1 MNIVDNFK
9 YIYGPIPSRRLGLS
23 LGVSPIPKKFCNY
36 SCVYCQIGLTHNLTN
51 TRKEFFPLE
60 DIINEFKKYISY
72 DKNFD
77 VISIVGEGEP
87 TLYSKLG
94 KLISSL
100 KNLTD
105 KPIAVITNT
114 GLLYDKNVQ
123 GELLNADIVLPS
135 MDFFNEESFRSLHR
149 PYGKLD
155 FQQSYDG
162 LVEFSKKFKGQL
174 WLEVMLIENINSSK
188 KDLLKLKEL
197 IKNINYSKIYINT
210 AVRPPAESW
219 VKPASKETID
229 FAVSLLDGISIDML
243 SNGNFISEIKDNYQA
258 ILSIIKR
265 HPMNQHELKGFL
277 SIRGVNEEEIQNL
290 FLRLKEDNN
299 IEILNY
305 KGFHTYRLK

>member
-1 MNIVDNFK
+1 MDNFK

-36 SCVYCQIGLTHNLTN
+36 SCIYCQIGVTHNLTN
-51 TRKEFFPLE
+51 TRREFFPLE
-60 DIINEFKKYISY
+60 DIINEFKRYISS

-77 VISIVGEGEP
+77 VVSIVGEGEP

-94 KLISSL
+94 ELIISL
-100 KNLTD
+100 KKLTD

-123 GELLNADIVLPS
+123 EELLNADIVLPS
-135 MDFFNEESFRSLHR
+135 MDFFSQESFKALHR
-149 PYGKLD
+149 PYGRLD
-155 FQQSYDG
+155 FQKSYNG
-162 LVEFSKKFKGQL
+162 LVEFSKKFKGEL
-174 WLEVMLIENINSSK
+174 WLEVMLIEDINSSK
-188 KDLLKLKEL
+188 EDLLKLKKL

-229 FAVSLLDGISIDML
+229 FAVGLLDGISIDNL
-243 SNGNFISEIKDNYQA
+243 SDGNFISEIKDNYEA

-277 SIRGVNEEEIQNL
+277 LGRKLTNKEIENL
-290 FLRLKEDNN
+290 FLRLEEDKN
-299 IEILNY
+299 IEILEY
-305 KGFHTYRLK
+305 KGFYTYRLK

>member
-1 MNIVDNFK
+1 MDNFK

-36 SCVYCQIGLTHNLTN
+36 SCIYCQIGVTHNLTN
-51 TRKEFFPLE
+51 TRREFFPLE
-60 DIINEFKKYISY
+60 DIINEFKRYISS

-77 VISIVGEGEP
+77 VVSIVGEGEP
-87 TLYSKLG
+87 TLYNKLG
-94 KLISSL
+94 ELIISL
-100 KNLTD
+100 KKLTD

-123 GELLNADIVLPS
+123 EELLNADIVLPS
-135 MDFFNEESFRSLHR
+135 MDFFSQESFKALHR
-149 PYGKLD
+149 PYGRLD
-155 FQQSYDG
+155 FQQSYNG
-162 LVEFSKKFKGQL
+162 LMEFSKKFKGEL
-174 WLEVMLIENINSSK
+174 WLEVMLIEDINSSK
-188 KDLLKLKEL
+188 EDLLKLKEL

-229 FAVSLLDGISIDML
+229 FAVELLDGISIDNL
-243 SNGNFISEIKDNYQA
+243 SDGNFISEIKDNYEA

-277 SIRGVNEEEIQNL
+277 LGRKLTNKEIENL
-290 FLRLKEDNN
+290 FLRLEEDKN
-299 IEILNY
+299 IEILEY
-305 KGFHTYRLK
+305 KGFYTYRLK

>member
-1 MNIVDNFK
+1 MDNFK

-36 SCVYCQIGLTHNLTN
+36 SCIYCQIGVTHNLTN
-51 TRKEFFPLE
+51 TRREFFPLE
-60 DIINEFKKYISY
+60 DIINEFKRYISS

-77 VISIVGEGEP
+77 VVSIVGEGEP

-94 KLISSL
+94 ELIISL
-100 KNLTD
+100 KKLTD

-123 GELLNADIVLPS
+123 EELLNADIVLPS
-135 MDFFNEESFRSLHR
+135 MDFFSQESFKSLHR
-149 PYGKLD
+149 PYGRLD
-155 FQQSYDG
+155 FQKSYNG
-162 LVEFSKKFKGQL
+162 LVEFSKKFKGEL
-174 WLEVMLIENINSSK
+174 WLEVMLIEDINSSK
-188 KDLLKLKEL
+188 EDLLKLKEL

-229 FAVSLLDGISIDML
+229 FAVGLLDGISIDNL
-243 SNGNFISEIKDNYQA
+243 SDGNFISEIKDNYEA

-277 SIRGVNEEEIQNL
+277 LGRKLTNKEIENL
-290 FLRLKEDNN
+290 FLRLEEDKN
-299 IEILNY
+299 IEILEY
-305 KGFHTYRLK
+305 KGFYTYRLK

>member
-1 MNIVDNFK
+1 MDNFK

-36 SCVYCQIGLTHNLTN
+36 SCIYCQIGVTHNLTN
-51 TRKEFFPLE
+51 TRREFFPLE
-60 DIINEFKKYISY
+60 DIINEFKRYISS

-77 VISIVGEGEP
+77 VVSIVGEGEP
-87 TLYSKLG
+87 TLYNKLG
-94 KLISSL
+94 ELIISL
-100 KNLTD
+100 KKLTD

-123 GELLNADIVLPS
+123 EELLNADIVLPS
-135 MDFFNEESFRSLHR
+135 MDFFSQESFKALHR
-149 PYGKLD
+149 PYGRLD
-155 FQQSYDG
+155 FQKSYNG
-162 LVEFSKKFKGQL
+162 LVEFSKKFKGEL
-174 WLEVMLIENINSSK
+174 WLEVMLIEDINSSK
-188 KDLLKLKEL
+188 EDLLKLKEL

-229 FAVSLLDGISIDML
+229 FAVGLLDGISIDNL
-243 SNGNFISEIKDNYQA
+243 SDGNFISEIKDNYEA

-277 SIRGVNEEEIQNL
+277 LGRKLTNKEIENL
-290 FLRLKEDNN
+290 FLRLKEDEN
-299 IEILNY
+299 IEILEY

>member
-1 MNIVDNFK
+1 MDNFK

-36 SCVYCQIGLTHNLTN
+36 SCVYCQIGVTHNLTN
-51 TRKEFFPLE
+51 TRREFFPLE
-60 DIINEFKKYISY
+60 DIINEFKKYISS

-77 VISIVGEGEP
+77 VVSIVGEGEP

-94 KLISSL
+94 ELIISL
-100 KNLTD
+100 KKLTD

-123 GELLNADIVLPS
+123 EELLNTDIVLPS
-135 MDFFNEESFRSLHR
+135 MDFFSQESFKALHR
-149 PYGKLD
+149 PYGRLD
-155 FQQSYDG
+155 FQKSYNG
-162 LVEFSKKFKGQL
+162 LVEFSKKFKGEL
-174 WLEVMLIENINSSK
+174 WLEVMLIEDINSSK
-188 KDLLKLKEL
+188 EDLLKLKEL
-197 IKNINYSKIYINT
+197 INNINYSKIYINT

-229 FAVSLLDGISIDML
+229 FAVELLDGISIDNL
-243 SNGNFISEIKDNYQA
+243 SDGNFISEIKDNYEA

-277 SIRGVNEEEIQNL
+277 LGRKLTNKEIENI
-290 FLRLKEDNN
+290 FLRLKEDEN
-299 IEILNY
+299 IEILEY
-305 KGFHTYRLK
+305 KGFYTYRLK

>member
-1 MNIVDNFK
+1 MDNFK

-36 SCVYCQIGLTHNLTN
+36 SCIYCQIGVTHNLTN
-51 TRKEFFPLE
+51 TRREFFPLE
-60 DIINEFKKYISY
+60 DIINEFKRYISS

-77 VISIVGEGEP
+77 VVSIVGEGEP

-94 KLISSL
+94 ELIISL
-100 KNLTD
+100 KKLTD

-123 GELLNADIVLPS
+123 EELLNADIVLPS
-135 MDFFNEESFRSLHR
+135 MDFFSQESFKSLHR
-149 PYGKLD
+149 PYGRLD
-155 FQQSYDG
+155 FQKSYNG
-162 LVEFSKKFKGQL
+162 LVEFSKKFKGEL
-174 WLEVMLIENINSSK
+174 WLEVMLIEDINSSK
-188 KDLLKLKEL
+188 EDLLKLKEL

-229 FAVSLLDGISIDML
+229 FAVELLDGISIDNL
-243 SNGNFISEIKDNYQA
+243 SDGNFISEIKDNYEA

-277 SIRGVNEEEIQNL
+277 LGRKLTNKEIENL
-290 FLRLKEDNN
+290 FLRLKEDEN
-299 IEILNY
+299 IEILEY
-305 KGFHTYRLK
+305 KGFYTYRLK

>member
-1 MNIVDNFK
+1 MDNFK

-36 SCVYCQIGLTHNLTN
+36 SCVYCQIGVTHNLTN
-51 TRKEFFPLE
+51 TRREFFPLE
-60 DIINEFKKYISY
+60 DIINEFKRYISS

-77 VISIVGEGEP
+77 VVSIVGEGEP

-94 KLISSL
+94 ELIISL
-100 KNLTD
+100 KKLTD

-123 GELLNADIVLPS
+123 EELLNADIVLPS
-135 MDFFNEESFRSLHR
+135 MDFFSQESFKALHR
-149 PYGKLD
+149 PYGRLD
-155 FQQSYDG
+155 FQKSYNG
-162 LVEFSKKFKGQL
+162 LVEFSKKFKGEL
-174 WLEVMLIENINSSK
+174 WLEIMLIEDINSSK
-188 KDLLKLKEL
+188 EDLLKLKEL
-197 IKNINYSKIYINT
+197 INNINYSKIYINT

-229 FAVSLLDGISIDML
+229 FAVGLLDGISIDNL
-243 SNGNFISEIKDNYQA
+243 SDGNFISEIKDNYEA

-277 SIRGVNEEEIQNL
+277 LGRKLTNKEIENL
-290 FLRLKEDNN
+290 FLRLEEDKN
-299 IEILNY
+299 IEILEY
-305 KGFHTYRLK
+305 KGFYTYRLK

>member
-1 MNIVDNFK
+1 MDNFK

-36 SCVYCQIGLTHNLTN
+36 SCIYCQIGVTHNLTN
-51 TRKEFFPLE
+51 TRREFFPLE
-60 DIINEFKKYISY
+60 DIINEFKRYISS

-77 VISIVGEGEP
+77 VVSIVGEGEP

-94 KLISSL
+94 ELIISL
-100 KNLTD
+100 KKLTD

-123 GELLNADIVLPS
+123 EELLNADIVLPS
-135 MDFFNEESFRSLHR
+135 MDFFSQESFKSLHR
-149 PYGKLD
+149 PYGRLD
-155 FQQSYDG
+155 FQKSYNG
-162 LVEFSKKFKGQL
+162 LVEFSKKFKGEL
-174 WLEVMLIENINSSK
+174 WLEVMLIEDINSSK
-188 KDLLKLKEL
+188 EDLLKLKEL

-229 FAVSLLDGISIDML
+229 FAVGLLDGISIDNL
-243 SNGNFISEIKDNYQA
+243 SDGNFISEIKDNYEA

-277 SIRGVNEEEIQNL
+277 LGRKLTNKEIENI
-290 FLRLKEDNN
+290 FLRLKEDEN
-299 IEILNY
+299 IEILEY
-305 KGFHTYRLK
+305 KGFYTYRLK

>member
-1 MNIVDNFK
+1 MDNFK

-36 SCVYCQIGLTHNLTN
+36 SCVYCQIGVTHNLTN
-51 TRKEFFPLE
+51 TRREFFPLE
-60 DIINEFKKYISY
+60 DIINEFKRYISS

-77 VISIVGEGEP
+77 VVSIVGEGEP
-87 TLYSKLG
+87 TLYNKLG
-94 KLISSL
+94 ELIISL
-100 KNLTD
+100 KKLTD

-123 GELLNADIVLPS
+123 EELLNADIVLPS
-135 MDFFNEESFRSLHR
+135 MDFFSQESFKSLHR
-149 PYGKLD
+149 PYGRLD
-155 FQQSYDG
+155 FQKSYNG
-162 LVEFSKKFKGQL
+162 LVEFSKKFKGEL
-174 WLEVMLIENINSSK
+174 WLEVMLIEDINSSK
-188 KDLLKLKEL
+188 EDLLKLKEL

-229 FAVSLLDGISIDML
+229 FAVELLDGISIDNL
-243 SNGNFISEIKDNYQA
+243 SDGNFISEIKDNYEA

-277 SIRGVNEEEIQNL
+277 LGRKLTNKEIENL
-290 FLRLKEDNN
+290 FLRLKEDEN
-299 IEILNY
+299 IEILEY

>member
-1 MNIVDNFK
+1 MDNFK

-36 SCVYCQIGLTHNLTN
+36 SCIYCQIGVTHNLTN
-51 TRKEFFPLE
+51 TRREFFPLE
-60 DIINEFKKYISY
+60 DIINEFKRYISS

-77 VISIVGEGEP
+77 VVSIVGEGEP

-94 KLISSL
+94 ELIISL
-100 KNLTD
+100 KKLTD

-123 GELLNADIVLPS
+123 EELLNADIVLPS
-135 MDFFNEESFRSLHR
+135 MDFFSQESFKALHR
-149 PYGKLD
+149 PYGRLD
-155 FQQSYDG
+155 FQKSYNG
-162 LVEFSKKFKGQL
+162 LVEFSKKFKGEL
-174 WLEVMLIENINSSK
+174 WLEVMLIEDINSSK
-188 KDLLKLKEL
+188 EDLLKLKKL

-229 FAVSLLDGISIDML
+229 FAVGLLDGISIDNL
-243 SNGNFISEIKDNYQA
+243 SDGNFISEIKDNYEA

-277 SIRGVNEEEIQNL
+277 LGRKLTNKEIENL
-290 FLRLKEDNN
+290 FLRLKEDEN
-299 IEILNY
+299 IEILEY
-305 KGFHTYRLK
+305 KGFYTYRLK

>member
-1 MNIVDNFK
+1 MKFMDNFK

-36 SCVYCQIGLTHNLTN
+36 SCIYCQIGVTHNLTN
-51 TRKEFFPLE
+51 TRREFFPLE
-60 DIINEFKKYISY
+60 DIINEFKRYISS

-77 VISIVGEGEP
+77 VVSIVGEGEP

-94 KLISSL
+94 ELIISL
-100 KNLTD
+100 KKLTD

-123 GELLNADIVLPS
+123 EELLNADIVLPS
-135 MDFFNEESFRSLHR
+135 MDFFSQESFKALHR
-149 PYGKLD
+149 PYGRLD
-155 FQQSYDG
+155 FQKSYNG
-162 LVEFSKKFKGQL
+162 LVEFSKKFKGEL
-174 WLEVMLIENINSSK
+174 WLEVMLIEDINSSK
-188 KDLLKLKEL
+188 EDLLKLKEL

-229 FAVSLLDGISIDML
+229 FAVELLDGISIDNL
-243 SNGNFISEIKDNYQA
+243 SDGNFISEIKDNYEA

-277 SIRGVNEEEIQNL
+277 LGRKLTNKEIENL
-290 FLRLKEDNN
+290 FLRLEEDKN
-299 IEILNY
+299 IEILEY
-305 KGFHTYRLK
+305 KGFYTYRLK

>member
-1 MNIVDNFK
+1 MDNFK

-36 SCVYCQIGLTHNLTN
+36 SCVYCQIGRTHNLTN

-60 DIINEFKKYISY
+60 DIIDEFKDYIYS

-77 VISIVGEGEP
+77 VVSIVGEGEP
-87 TLYSKLG
+87 TLYSRLG
-94 KLISSL
+94 ELIISL
-100 KNLTD
+100 KKLTD

-114 GLLYDKNVQ
+114 GLLYDENVQ
-123 GELLNADIVLPS
+123 EELLNADIVLPS
-135 MDFFNEESFRSLHR
+135 MDFFNEESFKSLHR

-155 FQQSYDG
+155 FKKSYDG
-162 LVEFSKKFKGQL
+162 LVNFSKKFKGEL
-174 WLEVMLIENINSSK
+174 WIEVMLIENINSSK
-188 KDLLKLKEL
+188 EDLIKLKKL

-219 VKPASKETID
+219 VKPVSKETIN
-229 FAVSLLDGISIDML
+229 FAVDLLNGISIDSL
-243 SNGNFISEIKDNYQA
+243 SNGDFTSEIRDDYEA
-258 ILSIIKR
+258 IISIIKR

-277 SIRGVNEEEIQNL
+277 LGRKVNEKEVENI
-290 FLRLKEDNN
+290 FIKLKNDNN

-305 KGFHTYRLK
+305 KGLHTYRLK

>member
-1 MNIVDNFK
+1 MDNFK

-36 SCVYCQIGLTHNLTN
+36 SCVYCQIGVTHNLTN
-51 TRKEFFPLE
+51 TRREFFPLE
-60 DIINEFKKYISY
+60 DIINEFKRYISS

-77 VISIVGEGEP
+77 VVSIVGEGEP
-87 TLYSKLG
+87 TLYNKLG
-94 KLISSL
+94 ELIISL
-100 KNLTD
+100 KKLTD

-123 GELLNADIVLPS
+123 EELLNADIVLPS
-135 MDFFNEESFRSLHR
+135 MDFFSQESFKALHR
-149 PYGKLD
+149 PYGRLD
-155 FQQSYDG
+155 FQKSYNG
-162 LVEFSKKFKGQL
+162 LVEFSKKFKGEL
-174 WLEVMLIENINSSK
+174 WLEVMLIEDINSSK
-188 KDLLKLKEL
+188 EDLLKLKEL

-229 FAVSLLDGISIDML
+229 FAVELLDGISIDNL
-243 SNGNFISEIKDNYQA
+243 SDGNFISEIKDNYEA

-277 SIRGVNEEEIQNL
+277 LGRKLTNKEIENI
-290 FLRLKEDNN
+290 FLRLKEDEN
-299 IEILNY
+299 IEILEY
-305 KGFHTYRLK
+305 KGFYTYRLK

>member
-1 MNIVDNFK
+1 MDNFK

-36 SCVYCQIGLTHNLTN
+36 SCIYCQIGVTHNLTN
-51 TRKEFFPLE
+51 TRREFFPLE
-60 DIINEFKKYISY
+60 DIINEFKRYISS

-77 VISIVGEGEP
+77 VVSIVGEGEP

-94 KLISSL
+94 ELIISL
-100 KNLTD
+100 KKLTD

-123 GELLNADIVLPS
+123 EELLNADIVLPS
-135 MDFFNEESFRSLHR
+135 MDFFSQESFKALHR
-149 PYGKLD
+149 PYGRLD
-155 FQQSYDG
+155 FQKSYNG
-162 LVEFSKKFKGQL
+162 LVEFSKKFKGEL
-174 WLEVMLIENINSSK
+174 WLEVMLIEDINSSK
-188 KDLLKLKEL
+188 EDLLKLKEL

-229 FAVSLLDGISIDML
+229 FAVELLDGISIDNL
-243 SNGNFISEIKDNYQA
+243 SDGNFISEIKDNYEA

-277 SIRGVNEEEIQNL
+277 LGRKLTNKEIENL
-290 FLRLKEDNN
+290 FLRLEEDKN
-299 IEILNY
+299 IEILEY
-305 KGFHTYRLK
+305 KGFYTYRLK

>member
-1 MNIVDNFK
+1 MDNFK

-36 SCVYCQIGLTHNLTN
+36 SCIYCQIGVTHNLTN
-51 TRKEFFPLE
+51 TRREFFPLE
-60 DIINEFKKYISY
+60 DIINEFKRYISS

-77 VISIVGEGEP
+77 VVSIVGEGEP

-94 KLISSL
+94 ELIISL
-100 KNLTD
+100 KKLTD

-123 GELLNADIVLPS
+123 EELLNADIVLPS
-135 MDFFNEESFRSLHR
+135 MDFFSQESFKALHR
-149 PYGKLD
+149 PYGRLD
-155 FQQSYDG
+155 FQQSYNG
-162 LVEFSKKFKGQL
+162 LMEFSKKFKGEL
-174 WLEVMLIENINSSK
+174 WLEVMLIEDINSSK
-188 KDLLKLKEL
+188 EDLLKLKKL

-229 FAVSLLDGISIDML
+229 FAVGLLDGISIDNL
-243 SNGNFISEIKDNYQA
+243 SDGNFISEIKDNYEA

-277 SIRGVNEEEIQNL
+277 LGRKLTNKEIENL
-290 FLRLKEDNN
+290 FLRLEEDKN
-299 IEILNY
+299 IEILEY
-305 KGFHTYRLK
+305 KGFYTYRLK

>member
-1 MNIVDNFK
+1 MDNFK

-36 SCVYCQIGLTHNLTN
+36 SCIYCQIGVTHNLTN
-51 TRKEFFPLE
+51 TRREFFPLE
-60 DIINEFKKYISY
+60 DIINEFKRYISS

-77 VISIVGEGEP
+77 VVSIVGEGEP
-87 TLYSKLG
+87 TLYNKLG
-94 KLISSL
+94 ELIISL
-100 KNLTD
+100 KKLTD

-123 GELLNADIVLPS
+123 EELLNADIVLPS
-135 MDFFNEESFRSLHR
+135 MDFFSQESFKSLHR
-149 PYGKLD
+149 PYGRLD
-155 FQQSYDG
+155 FQQSYNG
-162 LVEFSKKFKGQL
+162 LMEFSKKFKGEL
-174 WLEVMLIENINSSK
+174 WLEVMLIEDINSSK
-188 KDLLKLKEL
+188 EDLLKLKEL

-229 FAVSLLDGISIDML
+229 FAVELLDGISIDNL
-243 SNGNFISEIKDNYQA
+243 SDGNFISEIKDNYEA

-277 SIRGVNEEEIQNL
+277 LGRKLTNKEIENL
-290 FLRLKEDNN
+290 FLRLKEDEN
-299 IEILNY
+299 IEILEY

>member
-1 MNIVDNFK
+1 MDNFK

-36 SCVYCQIGLTHNLTN
+36 SCVYCQIGRTHNLTN

-60 DIINEFKKYISY
+60 DIINEFKEYIYS

-77 VISIVGEGEP
+77 VVSIVGEGEP
-87 TLYSKLG
+87 TLYSRLG
-94 KLISSL
+94 ELIISL

-114 GLLYDKNVQ
+114 GLLYDENVQ
-123 GELLNADIVLPS
+123 EELLNADIVLPS
-135 MDFFNEESFRSLHR
+135 MDFFNEESFKSLHR

-155 FQQSYDG
+155 FKRSYDG
-162 LVEFSKKFKGQL
+162 LVNFSKKFKGEL
-174 WLEVMLIENINSSK
+174 WIEVMLIENINSYK
-188 KDLLKLKEL
+188 EDLMKLKKL

-219 VKPASKETID
+219 VKPVSKETIN
-229 FAVSLLDGISIDML
+229 FAVDLLNGISIDSL
-243 SNGNFISEIKDNYQA
+243 SNGDFTSEIKDDYEA
-258 ILSIIKR
+258 IISIIKR

-277 SIRGVNEEEIQNL
+277 LGRKANEKEVENI
-290 FLRLKEDNN
+290 FIKLKNDNN

-305 KGFHTYRLK
+305 KGLHTYRLK